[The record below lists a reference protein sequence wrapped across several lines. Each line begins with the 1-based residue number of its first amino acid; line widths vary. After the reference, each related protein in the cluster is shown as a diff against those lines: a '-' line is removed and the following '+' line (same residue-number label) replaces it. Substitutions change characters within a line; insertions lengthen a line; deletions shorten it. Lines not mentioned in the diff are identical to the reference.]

1 MLIEKPDGRRYRIL
15 LYSGRWLVTQYEYDT
30 LKDKPPVLCGIY
42 KTMESAMR
50 SIK

>member
-15 LYSGRWLVTQYEYDT
+15 LYSGHWLVAQYT
-30 LKDKPPVLCGIY
+30 SKGKPPALCGIY
-42 KTMESAMR
+42 KTMETAMR